1 MRNQIKLLLVALAAF
16 LIACGAEDRPLNIII
31 IGIDTLRAD
40 HLGCYGYERNTSP
53 RIDALA
59 SRGVLVERAVSQ
71 APWTLPSF
79 ASIFTS
85 LYPSQ
90 HGAGSRDPT
99 GLASKMA
106 SQRP

>member
-1 MRNQIKLLLVALAAF
+1 MPMRDHLRLILFALAAF
-16 LIACGAEDRPLNIII
+16 LVACGSEDRPLNVLVIA
-31 IGIDTLRAD
+31 IDTLRAD
-40 HLGCYGYERNTSP
+40 HLGCYGYKRSTSP
-53 RIDALA
+53 MIDALA

-90 HGAGSRDPT
+90 HGAATVD
-99 GLASKMA
+99 
-106 SQRP
+106 